1 MFWNV
6 CDLSSCPALIVEKH
20 LGSKVFRATRSVLLK
35 RFVSHFLF
43 MIYLIEL
50 KFNPFYSVWLMGKL
64 RGSKE
69 SGVRSEMSFVDSR
82 GGNLFF
88 RPQIRKNIRFQ
99 VLISFGF
106 DLYLLLLTFIATQ
119 LDYLIVESLI
129 WWIGWRNLNDCIF
142 RKNMAPRDKGKLW
155 MVPQQ
160 RPKVIQSKGLKLI

>member
-1 MFWNV
+1 
-6 CDLSSCPALIVEKH
+6 
-20 LGSKVFRATRSVLLK
+20 
-35 RFVSHFLF
+35 
-43 MIYLIEL
+43 
-50 KFNPFYSVWLMGKL
+50 MGKL

-129 WWIGWRNLNDCIF
+129 
-142 RKNMAPRDKGKLW
+142 
-155 MVPQQ
+155 
-160 RPKVIQSKGLKLI
+160 